1 MQYLNP
7 LPRAL
12 DWQDKLVL
20 VGCTATSLFMLGLA
34 LFEALA

>member
-7 LPRAL
+7 LPRAT
-12 DWQDKLVL
+12 DWQDRLVL
-20 VGCTATSLFMLGLA
+20 TGCAWIALAIVGLA